1 MQNYANV
8 HVKDKEEKAEPKTTN
23 GRVSH
28 TKKIKRKKKGRKN
41 K

>member
-23 GRVSH
+23 GRVSR
-28 TKKIKRKKKGRKN
+28 TKKIKKKKKDEKN